1 MADVLKQ
8 KCLRL
13 LGLVK
18 QQLCQPTSIWISCK
32 HLPEGYHGE
41 GKELRR
47 SLWTVLADWQTSS
60 GELVGTCLPFII
72 ERILC
77 ECRHCGTKVLLVYG
91 VRYYQDQYL
100 VIFNMF
106 SISSFLLCHM
116 ESKKNVRLRIL
127 YYGGMSWLWFGQNFE
142 VECLVDLLS

>member
-32 HLPEGYHGE
+32 HLPKGYHGE

-47 SLWTVLADWQTSS
+47 SLWTLLADWQTSS
-60 GELVGTCLPFII
+60 GKLVGTCLPSII

-77 ECRHCGTKVLLVYG
+77 ECSHYGTKVFLVYG
-91 VRYYQDQYL
+91 VQYYQDQYL

-116 ESKKNVRLRIL
+116 ESKKNVRLSIL
-127 YYGGMSWLWFGQNFE
+127 YRGGMTWLWFGRSFE
-142 VECLVDLLS
+142 VECLVDLLL